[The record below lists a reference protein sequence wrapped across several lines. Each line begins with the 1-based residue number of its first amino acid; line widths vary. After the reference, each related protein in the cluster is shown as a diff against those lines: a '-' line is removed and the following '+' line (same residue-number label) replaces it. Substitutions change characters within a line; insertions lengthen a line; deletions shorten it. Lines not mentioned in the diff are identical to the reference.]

1 MFAVPKN
8 IKGIMKAYTIDLK
21 EKYGFLQGGKLDCW
35 LGDCPM
41 DTVSKSWKRPALI
54 VVPGGGYGMTSK
66 REGEPIASAFFAKG
80 FQVFILWY
88 LCKPDGARYPE
99 QLLELASAV
108 DYVKKNAAEMSV
120 NPNEVFVVGFSAG
133 GHLSANLAVEYASVP
148 EKAGVA
154 LDCKPTAVGLA
165 YPVISSKKGHFGSY
179 INLLDGYTDEAKEE
193 LLKTLNLNEAVTKD
207 TPPAFIW
214 TTRTD
219 QAVPCDNG
227 IRYAQALADN
237 GVDFELHVYP
247 RGVHGLSTASLEI
260 NPEGAELTS
269 VEHWVSACANF
280 FRFYTVE
287 KF

>member
-1 MFAVPKN
+1 
-8 IKGIMKAYTIDLK
+8 MKAYTIDLK
-21 EKYGFLQGGKLDCW
+21 EKYSFLQGGKLDC
-35 LGDCPM
+35 LLADYPM
-41 DTVSKSWKRPALI
+41 DGENKAWQRPALI

-88 LCKPDGARYPE
+88 LCQPDGVRYPE

-108 DYVKKNAAEMSV
+108 DYVKKNAKELSV
-120 NPNEVFVVGFSAG
+120 NPDEVFAVGFSAG
-133 GHLSANLAVEYASVP
+133 GHLTANLAVEYASVS

-154 LDCKPTAVGLA
+154 LDCRPTAVGLS
-165 YPVISSKKGHFGSY
+165 YPVISQKGGHFGSY
-179 INLLDGYTDEAKEE
+179 DNLLDGYSDEAKKE
-193 LLKTLNLNEAVTKD
+193 LLKTLNLNEAVTEN

-214 TTRTD
+214 STRTD
-219 QAVPCDNG
+219 SVVPCDNA
-227 IRYAQALADN
+227 IRYAQALSDK

-260 NPEGAELTS
+260 NPEGAELAT
-269 VEHWVSACANF
+269 VEHWIGACAKF